1 MLLGRA
7 PLARQNPDISLSEGC
22 IAESVTE
29 RVDGGVD
36 VAEAVGDLPH
46 QLGDDPVTL
55 LGAQDPL
62 YSSYFYNTVSQKKK
76 TRQRNGKFFQETR
89 NDSVS
94 EQKEQNLD
102 HESKILCCRSM
113 SFLHHSQHVVG
124 GPGQDEHQQ
133 DGGQRL
139 GRLALLT
146 NQR

>member
-1 MLLGRA
+1 MRGPPLESEYSNVGPPEGRVA
-7 PLARQNPDISLSEGC
+7 EGV
-22 IAESVTE
+22 AEG
-29 RVDGGVD
+29 VDGGVD

-62 YSSYFYNTVSQKKK
+62 YSSYFYNTLSQKKK

>member
-1 MLLGRA
+1 MRGPPLESEYSNVGPPEGRVA
-7 PLARQNPDISLSEGC
+7 EGV
-22 IAESVTE
+22 AEG
-29 RVDGGVD
+29 VDGGVD

-62 YSSYFYNTVSQKKK
+62 CSSYFYNTVSQKKK
-76 TRQRNGKFFQETR
+76 TRQRKF
-89 NDSVS
+89 S